1 MKVGRTKASRWRP
14 IAWASK
20 PNARLANG
28 WLNDEWRGTL
38 RVTEE
43 APAVSG
49 SGCEVGSNRE
59 RPTTAANAISA
70 AHWADRMEQTLE
82 NMVNC

>member
-1 MKVGRTKASRWRP
+1 MKVGRTKTSRWKP

-20 PNARLANG
+20 PNAR
-28 WLNDEWRGTL
+28 LNDEWRGTL
-38 RVTEE
+38 RVTEDV
-43 APAVSG
+43 PAVSG

-70 AHWADRMEQTLE
+70 AHWADRMEQTLG
-82 NMVNC
+82 NMVDC